1 MFKTIKSDLP
11 ASIVVF
17 FVALHLCLGIALAS
31 GAPLFSGLI
40 AGIIGGIVVAS
51 ISGSSIGVSGPAA
64 GLAAI
69 VLAAISTLGGL
80 ENGGFE
86 KFLVAVV
93 LGGIIQILL
102 GIARAGIIAYFFPSS
117 VIKGMLTGI
126 GIIIILKQIPYFF
139 GMDKNPTGDY
149 DFLQVEWDNL
159 ISGLLNSSGVK
170 SQSLLGWQVPIV
182 TSSDH
187 KSSRI
192 EAISSKIILKL
203 LEENNVVII
212 PGFQGITSEGR
223 VTTLGR
229 GGSDTSAVAIAAA
242 IEADFCDIYTD
253 VDGVYTTDPNKVPD
267 AKRLDKISY
276 EEMLEM
282 ASLGAKVLQTRSVE
296 TAMNN
301 DVVLRVLSSFSDIG
315 EKKKGTLV
323 CSEDS
328 ISDKKIVTGVAAS
341 TNDAKLTLTGIKDKP
356 GVAAE
361 ILGTLAE
368 NNINVDMIVQNISND
383 RKTTDLTYT
392 VPKDEFDNAKGLMDK
407 LSDSLSYENLI
418 VDSNIAKISIVGVGM
433 RSNAGVASQMFDV
446 LSKNNINI
454 DVISTSEIKISV
466 LINKE
471 LTEKAL
477 NTLH

>member
-1 MFKTIKSDLP
+1 MSR
-11 ASIVVF
+11 IVMKFGGTSVGSVERINH
-17 FVALHLCLGIALAS
+17 VAE
-31 GAPLFSGLI
+31 
-40 AGIIGGIVVAS
+40 IVRSEVDAKNQ
-51 ISGSSIGVSGPAA
+51 V
-64 GLAAI
+64 
-69 VLAAISTLGGL
+69 V
-80 ENGGFE
+80 
-86 KFLVAVV
+86 VV
-93 LGGIIQILL
+93 LS
-102 GIARAGIIAYFFPSS
+102 AMAGETDKLVNLTKELSKDFPTSEYDVVISS
-117 VIKGMLTGI
+117 GE
-126 GIIIILKQIPYFF
+126 
-139 GMDKNPTGDY
+139 
-149 DFLQVEWDNL
+149 QVSVGAL
-159 ISGLLNSSGVK
+159 SGLLNSSGIK

-182 TSSDH
+182 TNSDH
-187 KSSRI
+187 KSARI
-192 EAISSKIILKL
+192 EAISSEVIVKL
-203 LEENNVVII
+203 FDENNVVII
-212 PGFQGITSEGR
+212 PGFQGISVDGR
-223 VTTLGR
+223 ITTLGR
-229 GGSDTSAVAIAAA
+229 GGSDTSAVAIAAS
-242 IEADFCDIYTD
+242 IDADFCDIYTD
-253 VDGVYTTDPNKVPD
+253 VDGVYTTDPNKVPN

-301 DVVLRVLSSFSDIG
+301 EVFLRVLSSFSDAG
-315 EKKKGTLV
+315 KKKKGTLV

-361 ILGTLAE
+361 ILGILAE

-392 VPKDEFDNAKGLMDK
+392 VPKDEVDNAKQLMDL
-407 LSDSLSYENLI
+407 LSKNLSYENLI

-466 LINKE
+466 LIDKD

-477 NTLH
+477 NTLHEHFDLGNTN

>member
-1 MFKTIKSDLP
+1 MSR
-11 ASIVVF
+11 IVMKFGGTSVGSVERINH
-17 FVALHLCLGIALAS
+17 VAD
-31 GAPLFSGLI
+31 
-40 AGIIGGIVVAS
+40 IVRSEVDAKNQ
-51 ISGSSIGVSGPAA
+51 V
-64 GLAAI
+64 
-69 VLAAISTLGGL
+69 V
-80 ENGGFE
+80 
-86 KFLVAVV
+86 VV
-93 LGGIIQILL
+93 LSAMAGETDRLVNFTKDLSKDFSASEYDVII
-102 GIARAGIIAYFFPSS
+102 SS
-117 VIKGMLTGI
+117 GE
-126 GIIIILKQIPYFF
+126 
-139 GMDKNPTGDY
+139 
-149 DFLQVEWDNL
+149 QVSVGAL
-159 ISGLLNSSGVK
+159 SGLLNSLGVK

-182 TSSDH
+182 TSLYH

-192 EAISSKIILKL
+192 EAISSKVILKL

-212 PGFQGITSEGR
+212 PGFQGINSEGR

-242 IEADFCDIYTD
+242 IKADFCDIYTD
-253 VDGVYTTDPNKVPD
+253 VDVVYTTDPNKVPD

-341 TNDAKLTLTGIKDKP
+341 TNDAKLTLMGIRDKP

-407 LSDSLSYENLI
+407 LSETLSYERLI

-477 NTLH
+477 NTLHEHFELGNIN

>member
-1 MFKTIKSDLP
+1 MSR
-11 ASIVVF
+11 IVMKFGGTSVGSVERINH
-17 FVALHLCLGIALAS
+17 VAE
-31 GAPLFSGLI
+31 
-40 AGIIGGIVVAS
+40 IVRSEVDAKNQ
-51 ISGSSIGVSGPAA
+51 V
-64 GLAAI
+64 
-69 VLAAISTLGGL
+69 V
-80 ENGGFE
+80 
-86 KFLVAVV
+86 VV
-93 LGGIIQILL
+93 LS
-102 GIARAGIIAYFFPSS
+102 AMAGETDKLVNLTKELSKDFPTSEYDVVISS
-117 VIKGMLTGI
+117 GE
-126 GIIIILKQIPYFF
+126 
-139 GMDKNPTGDY
+139 
-149 DFLQVEWDNL
+149 QVSVGAL
-159 ISGLLNSSGVK
+159 SGLLNSYGIK

-187 KSSRI
+187 KSARI
-192 EAISSKIILKL
+192 EAISSEVILKL
-203 LEENNVVII
+203 FDENKVVII
-212 PGFQGITSEGR
+212 PGFQGISVDGR
-223 VTTLGR
+223 ITTLGR
-229 GGSDTSAVAIAAA
+229 GGSDTSAVAIAAS
-242 IEADFCDIYTD
+242 IDADFCDIYTD
-253 VDGVYTTDPNKVPD
+253 VDGVYTTDPNKVPN

-301 DVVLRVLSSFSDIG
+301 EVFLRVLSSFSDSG
-315 EKKKGTLV
+315 KKKKGTLV

-341 TNDAKLTLTGIKDKP
+341 INDAKLTLTGIKDKP

-361 ILGTLAE
+361 ILGILAE

-392 VPKDEFDNAKGLMDK
+392 VPNDEVNNAKELMDL
-407 LSDSLSYENLI
+407 LSNNLSYENLI

-466 LINKE
+466 LINKD

-477 NTLH
+477 NTLHEHFDLGNTD